1 MLLVT
6 ASRQLSFDD
15 AHEIAYGG
23 NSVSFML
30 FGKPQ
35 VMGDYYYSKHES
47 RSFFHELNWC
57 QDVRLAGLHDAPIHH
72 HLFQHEVRLLEMEHD
87 VELTLARVIKERG
100 RFDLLLGTGEA
111 LAHDLALEGAA
122 FVEGEVL
129 RVVLRQPRLSLLVHQ
144 QHKPDPHGVH
154 PLLVAL
160 LDDLPPQHTSLPPR
174 SRTTLSF
181 ELLFETRF
189 GCERNVLWWTSV
201 TGPHA
206 CLSPVSFKTRAYSCA
221 AGSWSPWRCSI
232 NNKTSETALEGRAA
246 KPTAHWRWKRD
257 RMNPGGRGQ
266 NVGLGMRSL
275 AKTVVKVDAFR
286 EDPSLQGV
294 ADSMGRRLTLVPS
307 IAFLLL
313 LMPFFAGVRDAILD
327 VHCNGSKVGVC
338 YGRNADDLPTPDKV
352 AQLIQLHSI
361 KYVRIYDSNIQ
372 VIKAFANTG
381 VELMVGV
388 PNSDL
393 LPFSQYQ
400 SNVDTWLKNSILPY
414 YPATMI
420 TYITVG
426 AEVTEIKDNV
436 SALVV
441 PAMVNVL
448 TALKKVGLHK
458 RIKVSSTHSLGILSR
473 SFPPSAGALD
483 SKYAFFLKPMLE
495 FLVEN
500 NSPFMV
506 DLYPYYAYRE
516 SPSNVSLDYA
526 LFSSSAVDVI
536 DPNTGLVYTNMF
548 DAQLDSIFFALM
560 ALNFRTLKIMVTE
573 SGWPNKGAAKE
584 TAATP
589 DNAQTYNTNLIR
601 HVVNDA
607 GTPAKPGEQIDIYV
621 FSLFNENR
629 KPGLESERNWGLFY
643 PDQTSVYSLDW
654 TGMGNVDIVTGANI
668 TSSNGTWCVASSN
681 ASDADLQNALN
692 WACGSGNV
700 DCSAIQPSQP
710 CYQPDTLASH
720 ASYAFNSFY
729 QLNGATDVACNF
741 GGTGVKTIKDPS
753 YDACVYSTSS
763 KMGTGNSTTSAALT
777 SSSALLMSEIA
788 ISGLSWSLMVVKS
801 SLVGDPLSN
810 TTVAVRTL

>member
-1 MLLVT
+1 
-6 ASRQLSFDD
+6 
-15 AHEIAYGG
+15 
-23 NSVSFML
+23 
-30 FGKPQ
+30 
-35 VMGDYYYSKHES
+35 
-47 RSFFHELNWC
+47 
-57 QDVRLAGLHDAPIHH
+57 
-72 HLFQHEVRLLEMEHD
+72 
-87 VELTLARVIKERG
+87 
-100 RFDLLLGTGEA
+100 
-111 LAHDLALEGAA
+111 
-122 FVEGEVL
+122 
-129 RVVLRQPRLSLLVHQ
+129 
-144 QHKPDPHGVH
+144 
-154 PLLVAL
+154 
-160 LDDLPPQHTSLPPR
+160 
-174 SRTTLSF
+174 
-181 ELLFETRF
+181 
-189 GCERNVLWWTSV
+189 
-201 TGPHA
+201 
-206 CLSPVSFKTRAYSCA
+206 
-221 AGSWSPWRCSI
+221 
-232 NNKTSETALEGRAA
+232 
-246 KPTAHWRWKRD
+246 
-257 RMNPGGRGQ
+257 MNPGGRGQ

-313 LMPFFAGVRDAILD
+313 LMPFFA

-607 GTPAKPGEQIDIYV
+607 GTPTKPGEQIDIYV

-777 SSSALLMSEIA
+777 SSSEGSNPSWLKESLPYMFTLLFVYIA
-788 ISGLSWSLMVVKS
+788 GIASH
-801 SLVGDPLSN
+801 
-810 TTVAVRTL
+810 